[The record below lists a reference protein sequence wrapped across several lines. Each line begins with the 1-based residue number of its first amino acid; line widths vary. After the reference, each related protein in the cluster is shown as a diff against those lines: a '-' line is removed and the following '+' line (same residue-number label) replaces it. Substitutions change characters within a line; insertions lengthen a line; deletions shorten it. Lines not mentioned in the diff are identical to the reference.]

1 MTHRSGLLAL
11 IVVLAGC
18 ATSRIAAVD
27 KRLILPEGASR
38 YAMAAHQAFVYPV
51 PLDNPTPLFPPDY
64 APRELPATTLCVAF
78 VVDAEGLPTG
88 VSPLAQAGCAAP
100 EAFAPLRDAVVSAVA
115 GWRFA
120 PAMFCDYPDAAT
132 RDRDWNGNGCA
143 GERVEARVVPVSLA
157 YAFTFEVRDGQR
169 RVASAKR

>member
-1 MTHRSGLLAL
+1 MTYRSGFLIL
-11 IVVLAGC
+11 IVLLAGC
-18 ATSRIAAVD
+18 ATRISAVD
-27 KRLILPEGASR
+27 KRLILPEGTSR
-38 YAMAAHQAFVYPV
+38 YGMAAHQAFVYPV
-51 PLDNPTPLFPPDY
+51 PLNNPTPAFPAGY
-64 APRELPATTLCVAF
+64 APRELPATTLCVSF
-78 VVDAEGLPTG
+78 VVDAEGLPAD

-100 EAFAPLRDAVVSAVA
+100 ESFAPLRDAVLSAVV
-115 GWRFA
+115 GWRFK

-169 RVASAKR
+169 RVASAKQ